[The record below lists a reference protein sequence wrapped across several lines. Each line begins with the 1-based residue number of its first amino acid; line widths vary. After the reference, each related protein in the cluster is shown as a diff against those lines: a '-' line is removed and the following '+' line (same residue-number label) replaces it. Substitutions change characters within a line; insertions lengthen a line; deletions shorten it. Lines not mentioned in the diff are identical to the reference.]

1 MDKNDWILKAAV
13 GQAFWVNNFVL
24 PQFRLGSDGGIPDFL
39 IVTGQS
45 YSFEVH
51 VVDLKLP
58 SLRRFNKDDSISSD
72 LNKAISQVQVYK
84 SWIEDNLQYFKES
97 LKSGI
102 TEKYPD
108 FYEDFYNSRRFNVT
122 ADVIAG
128 MRKDLNKKRM
138 CSVRELPVRVISYER
153 LMETENRLHEIMTQK
168 IPFMLFNNDY
178 WIAKK
183 FNGYKLKSKIAKE

>member
-1 MDKNDWILKAAV
+1 MYFNSGDRSAIL
-13 GQAFWVNNFVL
+13 GTDFVL
-24 PQFRLGSDGGIPDFL
+24 PQFRLGSDGGIPDFI

-97 LKSGI
+97 LKSWI
-102 TEKYPD
+102 TEKYTD
-108 FYEDFYNSRRFNVT
+108 FYEDFI
-122 ADVIAG
+122 IAG
-128 MRKDLNKKRM
+128 G
-138 CSVRELPVRVISYER
+138 
-153 LMETENRLHEIMTQK
+153 LM
-168 IPFMLFNNDY
+168 
-178 WIAKK
+178 
-183 FNGYKLKSKIAKE
+183 